1 MKVILAVQPDG
12 RQIGYAVF
20 RGATLVDHGAKS
32 LGFNRPLAQRLHRI
46 SVPFFRSLVE
56 RHNPDMIVLPP
67 PNKMAGTGRNRF
79 LRALTI
85 ELARQPNVVT
95 SFSRRDIQ
103 ATFGTLLNMERPSK
117 DVTMQALVKWFPKLL
132 PYLPKPRRA
141 WDSED
146 YWVPMFDAVSLAVT
160 YLHHDE

>member
-1 MKVILAVQPDG
+1 M
-12 RQIGYAVF
+12 
-20 RGATLVDHGAKS
+20 
-32 LGFNRPLAQRLHRI
+32 PL
-46 SVPFFRSLVE
+46 FRSLVE
-56 RHNPDMIVLPP
+56 RHSPDMIVLPP
-67 PNKMAGTGRNRF
+67 PNNAAGTGRNRF
-79 LRALTI
+79 LRALKI
-85 ELARQPNVVT
+85 ELARQPHVVTT

-103 ATFGTLLNMERPSK
+103 ATFGELLNMERPNK

-160 YLHHDE
+160 YLHHNE